1 MLISRIHPSISSK
14 FYSFCFILFF
24 HINIL
29 VFTTIFGFFLL
40 KKTIFFI
47 IMGMKIQN
55 RSNLMLITERRNK
68 ILELVNNQG
77 SIRVADLAKSLD
89 VTTETIRK
97 DLAFLSSQ
105 GLVQKKFG
113 GAIAVNDV
121 TDRPPLEREFEFW
134 EEKSAIAQY
143 AQSYIAGNNVIF
155 IDSGSTMMTFV
166 KYLPKDLEITIVT
179 NSFSAVDHLVK
190 TNNVVYFLGGEVS
203 NVTMSTSGLWATNA
217 LNSIKIDVA
226 FLGTSGFQSHNGPT
240 SKQFV
245 NAQIKKEII
254 AHSAQNIVLADN
266 SKFVSNAVLQYA
278 GWREID
284 VLITDSKAPDELVQ
298 SLRKQT
304 EVVVV

>member
-1 MLISRIHPSISSK
+1 
-14 FYSFCFILFF
+14 
-24 HINIL
+24 
-29 VFTTIFGFFLL
+29 
-40 KKTIFFI
+40 
-47 IMGMKIQN
+47 
-55 RSNLMLITERRNK
+55 MLITERRNK

-278 GWREID
+278 SWREID